1 MHAAA
6 AVPAD
11 ADPLPDGATFRLRA
25 EGDALVWD
33 AHHPEPSI
41 AFAMS
46 RLTLGAVGAAPFG
59 VFRDVERPVYDEQ
72 MADQL
77 EQARAAKGEGD
88 LAALVA
94 SGDTWSIG

>member
-1 MHAAA
+1 
-6 AVPAD
+6 
-11 ADPLPDGATFRLRA
+11 LRQDGSVEVFSGD
-25 EGDALVWD
+25 GDALVWD

-77 EQARAAKGEGD
+77 EQARAAKGDGD

-94 SGDTWSIG
+94 SGDTWSIGEPRLSDSGSLGD